1 MLCFVGFFL
10 FRWLKNFYLVLFF
23 FNLFDPELTLFFP
36 DQFLLSILVGLRC
49 PLSFWQLVIDKTLDL
64 EFSLNFFSL

>member
-1 MLCFVGFFL
+1 MLVFFIQMVKEFL
-10 FRWLKNFYLVLFF
+10 PCPFFF